1 MSHLR
6 ITALFLLIP
15 ALGVADT
22 GIEGDWTGSL
32 DVGAMQLRLVLH
44 LSRGPDGSLTGALDS
59 IDQSAKGIP
68 ISKVT
73 EDGRSLAI
81 EIKAA
86 GATYKAEW
94 NADGSEI
101 SGTFTQRGQGLPLT
115 FHRGP
120 APELVRPQNPKK
132 PYPYDEEDVV
142 YDNPKSGNKLAG
154 TLTLP
159 RSPGPHPA
167 VLLITGSGPQD
178 RDEALLGHR
187 PFLVISDYLTRRGIA
202 VLRVDDR
209 GVGKSTGKF
218 AEATTVDFAADARA
232 SVDFL
237 KARKD
242 IDPKQIGLIGHSEG
256 GIIAPMLA
264 SESSDIAFI
273 VMLAGPGVTGE
284 EILVAQ
290 QYLIARAMGTP
301 EETAEK
307 DRGMQRFILGVV
319 REEKD
324 DAEVKRKIRE
334 GIPKLILR

>member
-1 MSHLR
+1 MSQLR
-6 ITALFLLIP
+6 ITALFLLTP
-15 ALGVADT
+15 VLGAAAS
-22 GIEGDWTGSL
+22 GIEGDWTGAL
-32 DVGAMQLRLVLH
+32 NVGAIELRLALH
-44 LSRGPDGSLTGALDS
+44 LSRAADGSLTGALES
-59 IDQSAKGIP
+59 IDQSADGIP
-68 ISKVT
+68 LSKVA
-73 EDGRSLAI
+73 EDGRKLAI
-81 EIKAA
+81 EIKAV
-86 GATYKAEW
+86 GATYDAEW
-94 NADGSEI
+94 KADGSEI
-101 SGTFTQRGQGLPLT
+101 SGTFHQGGRDLPLA

-120 APELVRPQNPKK
+120 APEFVRPQNPKK
-132 PYPYDEEDVV
+132 PYPYDEEDVF
-142 YDNPKSGNKLAG
+142 YDNPRSGNKLAG

-237 KARKD
+237 KVRKD

-284 EILVAQ
+284 EIVVAQ
-290 QYLIARAMGTP
+290 QFLISRAMGVP
-301 EETAEK
+301 EDLAERN
-307 DRGMQRFILGVV
+307 RGIERFILSVIKG
-319 REEKD
+319 EDD
-324 DAEVKRKIRE
+324 DAEVQRKIRA
-334 GIPKLILR
+334 GI